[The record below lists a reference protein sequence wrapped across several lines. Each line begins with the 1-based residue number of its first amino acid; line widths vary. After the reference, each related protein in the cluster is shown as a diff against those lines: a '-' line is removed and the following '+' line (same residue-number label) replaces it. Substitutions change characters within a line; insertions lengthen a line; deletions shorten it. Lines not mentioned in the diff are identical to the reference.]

1 MGYERIVVVKEQ
13 KRGGFWPFVGGV
25 LLGVIAVKA
34 VQTLTKDKKEVEPE
48 KTTKE
53 IENQTEIEMIESLID
68 DLISKPIKTDMDY
81 SHLTY
86 LKKKLGELR
95 NGETINNTRRI

>member
-1 MGYERIVVVKEQ
+1 MRYDDEQRVVQK
-13 KRGGFWPFVGGV
+13 KRGGFWTFVGG
-25 LLGVIAVKA
+25 LILGAVAVKA
-34 VQTLTKDKKEVEPE
+34 VKKLTKEKKDVEPE
-48 KTTKE
+48 KTTKK
-53 IENQTEIEMIESLID
+53 NKNHTEIEMIESLID

-95 NGETINNTRRI
+95 NG

>member
-1 MGYERIVVVKEQ
+1 MGNERIIVTER
-13 KRGGFWPFVGGV
+13 KRGGFWPFVGGL
-25 LLGVIAVKA
+25 LLGAIAVKA

-53 IENQTEIEMIESLID
+53 KENESEIKMVESLID
-68 DLISKPIKTDMDY
+68 DLVSKPIKTDMDY

-86 LKKKLGELR
+86 LRKKLGELR
-95 NGETINNTRRI
+95 NG

>member
-1 MGYERIVVVKEQ
+1 MRYDDEYRVVQK
-13 KRGGFWPFVGGV
+13 KRGGFWPFVGGL

-34 VQTLTKDKKEVEPE
+34 VQTLTKDKKEVKPE

-86 LKKKLGELR
+86 LRKKLGELK
-95 NGETINNTRRI
+95 NG

>member
-95 NGETINNTRRI
+95 NG

>member
-1 MGYERIVVVKEQ
+1 MGNERIIVTER
-13 KRGGFWPFVGGV
+13 KRGGFWPFVGGL

-34 VQTLTKDKKEVEPE
+34 VQTLTKDKKEAEPE

-86 LKKKLGELR
+86 LRKKLGELR
-95 NGETINNTRRI
+95 NG

>member
-1 MGYERIVVVKEQ
+1 MRYDDEYRVVQK
-13 KRGGFWPFVGGV
+13 KRGGFWPFVGGL
-25 LLGVIAVKA
+25 LLGVIAVKT
-34 VQTLTKDKKEVEPE
+34 VQTLTKDKKEVKPE

-86 LKKKLGELR
+86 LRKKLGELK
-95 NGETINNTRRI
+95 NG

>member
-1 MGYERIVVVKEQ
+1 MRYDDEYRVVQK
-13 KRGGFWPFVGGV
+13 KRGGFWPFVGGL

-34 VQTLTKDKKEVEPE
+34 VQTLTKDKKEVKPE

-95 NGETINNTRRI
+95 NG